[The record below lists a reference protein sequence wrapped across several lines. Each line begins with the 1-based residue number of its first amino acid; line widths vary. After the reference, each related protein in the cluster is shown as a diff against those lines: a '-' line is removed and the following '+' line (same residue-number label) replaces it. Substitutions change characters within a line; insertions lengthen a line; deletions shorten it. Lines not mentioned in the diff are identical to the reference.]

1 MATNHEIEF
10 KQIITASLYETL
22 QEKYFKN
29 CVLFKQVN
37 YYIDT
42 PDFKLKQHRSALRI
56 RVKDKQFEMTLKTP
70 AEVGL
75 MEYNHIISINPEIDM
90 IIPNDSLPD
99 DIRQILVKQFGVNDQ
114 SLSILGALTTYR
126 QETQYQGDLLVLDK
140 SEYLDTTDYELE
152 FEVKDYD
159 QGLLK
164 FQSLLN
170 EWNLEHKQP
179 LNKVQRFFKK
189 KETLSNNI
197 N

>member
-75 MEYNHIISINPEIDM
+75 MEYNHTISINPEINM

-159 QGLLK
+159 QGLQK

>member
-1 MATNHEIEF
+1 MAINHEIEF

-159 QGLLK
+159 QGLQK

>member
-10 KQIITASLYETL
+10 KQIISASLYETL

-159 QGLLK
+159 QGLQK

>member
-10 KQIITASLYETL
+10 KQIISASLYVTL

-99 DIRQILVKQFGVNDQ
+99 DIRQILVKQFSVNDQ

-159 QGLLK
+159 QGLQK

>member
-90 IIPNDSLPD
+90 IIPNDSLPN

-114 SLSILGALTTYR
+114 SLSILGALATYR

-159 QGLLK
+159 QGLQK